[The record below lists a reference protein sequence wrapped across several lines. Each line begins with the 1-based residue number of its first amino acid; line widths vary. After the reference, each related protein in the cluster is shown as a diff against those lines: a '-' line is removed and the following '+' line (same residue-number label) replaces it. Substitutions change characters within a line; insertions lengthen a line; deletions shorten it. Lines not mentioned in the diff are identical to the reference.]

1 MRKELSIVLVGLFLA
16 GCSAAPEAGGGAE
29 ATGGSSSSGKGG
41 TGGTR
46 STGSGGAP
54 GPSGSGGTSAASGGT
69 TGSGSGGA
77 PAQSG
82 SGGAAV
88 GEGGSFG
95 AADAMAEVSAPAPDA
110 SAADSGMPQSPMT
123 PPSAEGQGPA
133 AEGSIKYTNDFEE
146 GFKGM
151 TLSPTNLPP
160 ERIVVVDDPIGKR
173 GKVASVTWQAGD
185 NYRTSSGTEPRSWF
199 SAAKVNQ
206 ITPGMKASLAWGMMW
221 KTVNMNAFFG
231 QTIGP
236 GPVWMLRIRAD
247 GTLNTLCNQ
256 CGGNQDHF
264 KIEPNRWYDFK
275 VNMDWQSGG
284 AVRFY
289 VNGMMIREAKFGGVS
304 ANCHWDGG
312 IYWSKG
318 STKGTRTVYLSNLSI
333 GER

>member
-1 MRKELSIVLVGLFLA
+1 MRKELRFVLVGLFLA
-16 GCSAAPEAGGGAE
+16 SCSAAPDGGGGSE
-29 ATGGSSSSGKGG
+29 ASGGSSTSGKGG
-41 TGGTR
+41 SGGSPR
-46 STGSGGAP
+46 AGSGGAP
-54 GPSGSGGTSAASGGT
+54 APSGSGGAPAGSGGT

-82 SGGAAV
+82 SGGAPA
-88 GEGGSFG
+88 GEGGASG
-95 AADAMAEVSAPAPDA
+95 AADAMTEVSVPAPDA
-110 SAADSGMPQSPMT
+110 SAPADAGMT

-133 AEGSIKYTNDFEE
+133 AEGAIKYTVDFEE

-151 TLSPTNLPP
+151 SLSPTNLPP
-160 ERIVVVDDPIGKR
+160 ERIVLVDDPIGKR
-173 GKVASVTWQAGD
+173 GKVASITWQAGD

-199 SAAKVNQ
+199 SAGKVNQ
-206 ITPGMKASLAWGMMW
+206 ITPGTKASLAWGMMW

-236 GPVWMLRIRAD
+236 GPVWMLRIRGD